1 MHGVTGPYGRAII
14 VNELGFSTLP
24 LYFVYLEIYLIFL
37 AANLETILLSIP
49 RSVTSVII
57 FLIVGVV
64 TSKVKNLRL
73 YIMGAA
79 TIPPLIGFLGMAL
92 IPTRE
97 GTKVRMLFGF
107 LARKLH

>member
-1 MHGVTGPYGRAII
+1 M
-14 VNELGFSTLP
+14 NELGFSTLP
-24 LYFVYLEIYLIFL
+24 FYFVYSDICLIFL

-79 TIPPLIGFLGMAL
+79 TIPPLVGFLGMAL

-97 GTKVRMLFGF
+97 GTKVRMLRG
-107 LARKLH
+107 LARAPS

>member
-1 MHGVTGPYGRAII
+1 MSII
-14 VNELGFSTLP
+14 DKSLHNR
-24 LYFVYLEIYLIFL
+24 IF
-37 AANLETILLSIP
+37 
-49 RSVTSVII
+49 II

-79 TIPPLIGFLGMAL
+79 TIPPLVGFLGMAL

-97 GTKVRMLFGF
+97 GTKVRIRLGF
-107 LARKLH
+107 LAREPH